1 MSAYVLEQ
9 NEINLLTQAT
19 DAMLRL
25 NQKYSGSYPLNTE
38 TVELIGKYTNDPHNL
53 YRALYITN
61 IKAVNGRY
69 GEDVRTLPKYS
80 PVMSWD
86 IERLNPE
93 QMKRAAQT
101 FSSFM
106 YQCSEDPIY
115 KGPAWNAFYDIYKLL
130 CMMIV
135 ERQ

>member
-25 NQKYSGSYPLNTE
+25 NQKYSGSYPLNAE

-80 PVMSWD
+80 PVMPWD
-86 IERLNPE
+86 VERLNPE
-93 QMKRAAQT
+93 QMKRPRKHSAVTCISAAKT
-101 FSSFM
+101 RFIKALSGTPFM
-106 YQCSEDPIY
+106 TYTSCF
-115 KGPAWNAFYDIYKLL
+115 A
-130 CMMIV
+130 
-135 ERQ
+135 

>member
-25 NQKYSGSYPLNTE
+25 NKKYSGSYPLNTG
-38 TVELIGKYTNDPHNL
+38 TVELIGKYADDLHNI

-69 GEDVRTLPKYS
+69 GDDVRTFL
-80 PVMSWD
+80 
-86 IERLNPE
+86 
-93 QMKRAAQT
+93 
-101 FSSFM
+101 
-106 YQCSEDPIY
+106 
-115 KGPAWNAFYDIYKLL
+115 G
-130 CMMIV
+130 
-135 ERQ
+135 

>member
-25 NQKYSGSYPLNTE
+25 NQKYSGSYPLNAG
-38 TVELIGKYTNDPHNL
+38 TVELIGRYANDLHNI

-69 GEDVRTLPKYS
+69 GDDVRTLPKYS
-80 PVMSWD
+80 
-86 IERLNPE
+86 L
-93 QMKRAAQT
+93 
-101 FSSFM
+101 SSLV
-106 YQCSEDPIY
+106 CNGS
-115 KGPAWNAFYDIYKLL
+115 
-130 CMMIV
+130 V
-135 ERQ
+135 S